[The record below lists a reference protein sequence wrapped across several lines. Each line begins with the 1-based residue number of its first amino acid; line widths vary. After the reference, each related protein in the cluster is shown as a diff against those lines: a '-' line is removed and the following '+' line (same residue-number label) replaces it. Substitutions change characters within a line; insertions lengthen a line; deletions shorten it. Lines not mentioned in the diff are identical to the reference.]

1 MANNYYKDTVIDELE
16 ELGYYNNTYLNQGLN
31 VYTSFNQDYQKVVEK
46 SASEYTKDSK
56 VETSSIVVEPYTS
69 KILAIIGGKDYA
81 SSQFNRATQANR
93 QIGSTIKPLLYYLA
107 LENGFTPATTFLC
120 EPTTFKLDDN
130 STYSPS
136 NFNDKYAYKDV
147 TLAQAIAVSDNI
159 FAVKTHLFLGTDNLA
174 SLIKKFGI
182 KDVKANA
189 SLALGTL
196 NTNIY
201 NLANMYNCLASEGK
215 YNHLYTIEKITNDD
229 GKVLYQHEQEDK
241 QIARAR

>member
-1 MANNYYKDTVIDELE
+1 M
-16 ELGYYNNTYLNQGLN
+16 
-31 VYTSFNQDYQKVVEK
+31 
-46 SASEYTKDSK
+46 
-56 VETSSIVVEPYTS
+56 
-69 KILAIIGGKDYA
+69 
-81 SSQFNRATQANR
+81 
-93 QIGSTIKPLLYYLA
+93 A

-201 NLANMYNCLASEGK
+201 ILPICIIVSLVKEN
-215 YNHLYTIEKITNDD
+215 TIISIQLKN
-229 GKVLYQHEQEDK
+229 Y
-241 QIARAR
+241 

>member
-1 MANNYYKDTVIDELE
+1 MYKR
-16 ELGYYNNTYLNQGLN
+16 Q
-31 VYTSFNQDYQKVVEK
+31 
-46 SASEYTKDSK
+46 
-56 VETSSIVVEPYTS
+56 
-69 KILAIIGGKDYA
+69 GKDYA

-215 YNHLYTIEKITNDD
+215 YLSLIHIFFIFNN
-229 GKVLYQHEQEDK
+229 
-241 QIARAR
+241 